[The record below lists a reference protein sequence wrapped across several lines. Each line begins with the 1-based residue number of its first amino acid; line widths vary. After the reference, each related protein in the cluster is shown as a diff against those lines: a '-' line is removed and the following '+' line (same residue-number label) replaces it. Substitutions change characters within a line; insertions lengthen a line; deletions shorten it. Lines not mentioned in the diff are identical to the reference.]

1 MNNKDTYIATG
12 DLLARLPVFYQ
23 PWWLDTVC
31 KKWDVALVKKNG
43 RIIAAFPY
51 QVEKKISVGIIRNPL
66 LTPYLSPFI
75 IDKDTGDEDQII
87 DQLLAQL
94 PQKGFK
100 VFTSLPD
107 DAFYAN
113 NELEGFTKT
122 ARRTFYINLQESAE
136 TLFKNLAGK
145 RRNDIRKAME
155 DLSIEERP
163 LDTALF
169 HSWQQQLF
177 EKKNAKHPYSKPF
190 IQKVNNAALK
200 HSAVVCLN
208 AMDREQNNLGIIWLL
223 YDQHKMYY
231 MLSAA
236 NPQKKHRGAI
246 AFLIWHAILKAKA
259 MSLDIFDFE
268 GSQDK
273 GIADFFRRFGGE
285 EKAYYSFEQNDSALW
300 KLKRKLLG

>member
-23 PWWLDTVC
+23 PWWLDVVC
-31 KKWDVALVKKNG
+31 KKWEVALVKKNG
-43 RIIAAFPY
+43 RIIAVFPY

-100 VFTSLPD
+100 VFTSFPH

-122 ARRTFYINLQESAE
+122 ARRTFYIDLKESEE
-136 TLFKNLAGK
+136 TLFKKLAGK

-155 DLSIEERP
+155 DLSLEEKP
-163 LDTALF
+163 LDVPLF
-169 HSWQQQLF
+169 HNWQQRLF
-177 EKKNAKHPYSKPF
+177 ENKKAKHPYSVSF
-190 IQKVNNAALK
+190 IQNINKAALE
-200 HSAVVCLN
+200 HNAVVCLS
-208 AMDREQNNLGIIWLL
+208 ATDREGDRLGVIWLL
-223 YDQHKMYY
+223 YDRHTMYY

-236 NPQKKHRGAI
+236 NPEKKHRGAI
-246 AFLIWHAILKAKA
+246 AFLIWHAILKAKV
-259 MSLDIFDFE
+259 MGLSIFDFE

-273 GIADFFRRFGGE
+273 GIADFFRKFGGT
-285 EKAYYSFEQNDSALW
+285 EKAYYGFERNNSALW
-300 KLKRKLLG
+300 RLKRKLLG